1 MTNITTLILVAG
13 KSSRF
18 KSKKSKIFHELGG
31 LPIIDHVFNN
41 AKKISNNNIV
51 FVCNKSNINILKKR
65 FKNCKF
71 ALQKKQ
77 NGTANA
83 VLAAKKFIEKK
94 SSILILFGD
103 VPLIYL
109 VTLRKL
115 IYNFNKNRLS
125 GAMLAFNAKNP
136 FGYGRLI
143 TQKNKVESVIE
154 EFNATPS
161 VKKLKLCNS
170 GVLLCKYSLLFSFI
184 KKINIT
190 KNKNE
195 AYLTD
200 IFNIYY
206 QNNIFL
212 NYYLCDEEEMLGV
225 NTLSDFNKID
235 EIYQNRLRKKL
246 INKGVKILDPK
257 TVRVSHDTKIGK
269 DSTIEPFVFIKNGV
283 EIKSQVIIKNHTVL
297 ESSKIGK
304 GSSIGPFA
312 RLRPNTI
319 IGENVKIGN
328 FVEIKNSKIGNKCSI
343 SHLSY
348 IGDSQFGKNINVGA
362 GTITC
367 NYDGKNKHK
376 TIIDD
381 NVFIGSNTSLIA
393 PLRIRKNSKTGA
405 GSVIRK
411 NIPPNTLVVGL
422 DKLIKLKK
430 NKRK

>member
-1 MTNITTLILVAG
+1 MTNLTTLILVAG

-18 KSKKSKIFHELGG
+18 KSNKSKIFHELGG
-31 LPIIDHVFNN
+31 IPIIDHVFNN
-41 AKKISNNNIV
+41 AKKISKNNIV

-83 VLAAKKFIEKK
+83 VLAAKKFIKK
-94 SSILILFGD
+94 NSSILILFGD
-103 VPLIYL
+103 VPLITL
-109 VTLRKL
+109 VSLRKL
-115 IYNFNKNRLS
+115 IHNFYKNKLS
-125 GAMLAFNAKNP
+125 GAILAFNAKKP

-143 TQKNKVESVIE
+143 IQKNKVESVIE
-154 EFNATPS
+154 ELNASPAI
-161 VKKLKLCNS
+161 KKLTLCNS
-170 GVLLCKYSLLFSFI
+170 GVMLCKYNLLFSFVT
-184 KKINIT
+184 KIN
-190 KNKNE
+190 NKNNKGE
-195 AYLTD
+195 SYLTD
-200 IFNIYY
+200 IFAICY
-206 QNNIFL
+206 QNKIFF
-212 NYYLCDEEEMLGV
+212 NYYLCDEDEMLGV
-225 NTLSDFNKID
+225 NTLDDFNKID
-235 EIYQNRLRKKL
+235 DIYQKRLRQNL
-246 INKGVKILDPK
+246 INNGVKILDPK

-269 DSTIEPFVFIKNGV
+269 DSSIEQFVFIKNGV
-283 EIKSQVIIKNHTVL
+283 EIKSQVIIKSHTVL

-312 RLRPNTI
+312 RLRPSTT

-343 SHLSY
+343 NHLSY
-348 IGDSQFGKNINVGA
+348 IGDSQLGKNVNVGA

-376 TIIDD
+376 TIIED
-381 NVFIGSNTSLIA
+381 NVFIGTNTSLIA

-405 GSVIRK
+405 GSIIRK
-411 NIPPNTLVVGL
+411 NIPPNSLVVGL
-422 DKLIKLKK
+422 DKLVKIKE